1 VFDLILGLLLAA
13 LLVRGW
19 SRGLV
24 REVLDLAG
32 LVAGLLIAFRL
43 SAPFG
48 DFLTQRFGTGP
59 EAARI
64 GAGVALFALLAVSMS
79 FAARLLS
86 KVMSLPGLNLVNR
99 LGGAA
104 VAAGWGLALALV
116 VLNVA
121 LVLPIPETWKGEV
134 RDSRVAHAIAGPE
147 AAPQRAFEG
156 FVGDNLLGSLA
167 TIQDLFGSSR
177 AVPRPGEELQA
188 PPAPADEVRQVPGE
202 AASVLAEINRFR
214 TGLELSPLLESEGM
228 TGVAEARATS
238 MYVSGRLHITPDCF
252 ADLAGSGVRVASC
265 GEAAALAGTALAALE
280 GILESGHGEAELSA
294 PAYDRVGV
302 SVAEG
307 PTGRLLVV
315 LLGG

>member
-1 VFDLILGLLLAA
+1 MFDLILGLVLAA

-24 REVLDLAG
+24 REVLDLVG

-48 DFLTQRFGTGP
+48 DFLTQRFGAAP

-64 GAGVALFALLAVSMS
+64 GAGVALFVLLAVSMS
-79 FAARLLS
+79 FAARFLS
-86 KVMSLPGLNLVNR
+86 KVMSLPGLNLINR
-99 LGGAA
+99 FGGAA
-104 VAAGWGLALALV
+104 VAAGWGLALALI
-116 VLNVA
+116 VLNLA

-134 RDSRVAHAIAGPE
+134 RDSRVARAIAGPE

-156 FVGDNLLGSLA
+156 LVGDNLLGSLA
-167 TIQDLFGSSR
+167 TIQGLFGSSR

-188 PPAPADEVRQVPGE
+188 PPAAADEVRRAPGE
-202 AASVLAEINRFR
+202 AALVLAEINRFR

-228 TGVAEARATS
+228 TDVAEARATS